1 MSAYDRGDAVAA
13 LSELDRLAEC
23 RGTESDIVSLDRAII
38 YLLASQPNSAIHELE
53 LTRRRLDYHAQID
66 VGEQTISALNDDS
79 SVAWSGR
86 NFERRMIDNLQI
98 LASLLQSDGESFAL
112 SSRGMAGVH
121 ADARDAGLSLEFAG
135 LDTAEAGS
143 GSAPAPFRYSANRMT
158 AWLAATVR
166 SERIHDAEVT
176 DRMIQQVVVWQP
188 SGAARI
194 DDLQTLGTG
203 APQNHGTL
211 QVLTLAGRISPW
223 RSEPTIPTTA
233 ALLVADRILSATGDH
248 SLPATTSPVLIARPV
263 QRRYAPKFLTHVFVA
278 GQPAKPSRI
287 LVDLNA
293 TAWDSWRV
301 ESDRQLARA
310 VVRRVVKKGTIYGA
324 KNALNVPKGSG
335 TDMLL
340 NVAGM
345 FWESREQADLRQW
358 NLLPAAVEVAQMK
371 LPAGSHR
378 VQLRVYAA
386 SRDAAGSPSDQL
398 EIPVNIQNGQNTF
411 VVCFRPYN
419 RLVGVQS
426 SITSE

>member
-1 MSAYDRGDAVAA
+1 
-13 LSELDRLAEC
+13 
-23 RGTESDIVSLDRAII
+23 
-38 YLLASQPNSAIHELE
+38 
-53 LTRRRLDYHAQID
+53 
-66 VGEQTISALNDDS
+66 
-79 SVAWSGR
+79 
-86 NFERRMIDNLQI
+86 
-98 LASLLQSDGESFAL
+98 
-112 SSRGMAGVH
+112 
-121 ADARDAGLSLEFAG
+121 
-135 LDTAEAGS
+135 
-143 GSAPAPFRYSANRMT
+143 
-158 AWLAATVR
+158 
-166 SERIHDAEVT
+166 
-176 DRMIQQVVVWQP
+176 
-188 SGAARI
+188 
-194 DDLQTLGTG
+194 
-203 APQNHGTL
+203 
-211 QVLTLAGRISPW
+211 
-223 RSEPTIPTTA
+223 
-233 ALLVADRILSATGDH
+233 LVADRILSATGDH

-426 SITSE
+426 STTSE